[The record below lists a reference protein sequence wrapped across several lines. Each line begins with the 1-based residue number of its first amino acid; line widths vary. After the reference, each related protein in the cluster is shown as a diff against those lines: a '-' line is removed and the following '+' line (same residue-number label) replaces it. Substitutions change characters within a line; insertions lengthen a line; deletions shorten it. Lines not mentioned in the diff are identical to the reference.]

1 MKDRLS
7 KTIKRLEKQ
16 NIIKSQNNDSF
27 KKGLGS
33 FEVKIFRQLQKK
45 YDLSIENNPGSEIN
59 VEDDSE
65 LSISAKRTLERIK
78 KGEKFKI

>member
-27 KKGLGS
+27 KKGLS
-33 FEVKIFRQLQKK
+33 SIEVKIFRQLQKK
-45 YDLSIENNPGSEIN
+45 YDLSVENNHSSEVK

-65 LSISAKRTLERIK
+65 LSNSAKKTLERIK

>member
-33 FEVKIFRQLQKK
+33 IEVKIFRQLQKK
-45 YDLSIENNPGSEIN
+45 YDLSVENNHSSEVK

-65 LSISAKRTLERIK
+65 LSNSAKKTLERIK

>member
-33 FEVKIFRQLQKK
+33 IEVKIFRQLQKK
-45 YDLSIENNPGSEIN
+45 YDLSIENNPSSEVK

-65 LSISAKRTLERIK
+65 LSNSAKKTLERIK

>member
-16 NIIKSQNNDSF
+16 NIIESKNNDSF
-27 KKGLGS
+27 KKSLGS
-33 FEVKIFRQLQKK
+33 LEVKIFRQLQKK
-45 YDLSIENNPGSEIN
+45 YDLSIEKQPSSEVKI
-59 VEDDSE
+59 EDDSE
-65 LSISAKRTLERIK
+65 LSNSAKKTLERIK

>member
-33 FEVKIFRQLQKK
+33 LEVKIFRQLQKK
-45 YDLSIENNPGSEIN
+45 YDLSVENNQSSE
-59 VEDDSE
+59 VKGDDDSE
-65 LSISAKRTLERIK
+65 LSNSAKKTLERIQ

>member
-7 KTIKRLEKQ
+7 KTLKRLEKQ
-16 NIIKSQNNDSF
+16 NIIESKNNDSF
-27 KKGLGS
+27 KKSLGS

-45 YDLSIENNPGSEIN
+45 YDLSIENNPSSEVKI
-59 VEDDSE
+59 EDDSE
-65 LSISAKRTLERIK
+65 LSNSAKKTLERIK

>member
-33 FEVKIFRQLQKK
+33 IEIKIFRQLQKK
-45 YDLSIENNPGSEIN
+45 YDLSVENNHSSEVK

-65 LSISAKRTLERIK
+65 LSNSAKKTLERIK

>member
-33 FEVKIFRQLQKK
+33 LEVKIYRELQKK
-45 YDLSIENNPGSEIN
+45 YDLSIENNTSSDLKDG
-59 VEDDSE
+59 DDSE
-65 LSISAKRTLERIK
+65 LSNSAKQTLERIK